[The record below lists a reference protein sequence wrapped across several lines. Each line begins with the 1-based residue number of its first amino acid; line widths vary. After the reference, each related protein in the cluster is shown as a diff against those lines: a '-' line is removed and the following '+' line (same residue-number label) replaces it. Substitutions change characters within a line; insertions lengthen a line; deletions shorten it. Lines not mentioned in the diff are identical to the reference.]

1 MQRLGRVSLPSINN
15 RELAT
20 PISRVFTPGLNR
32 TVASYGTPL
41 TNNIINPELMPQ
53 GVNINTDLMRLYNEE
68 SLSVEVDD
76 TPLENTNNQESNGS
90 TERSNIID
98 SNLIVSL
105 VLNATEIS
113 GEQSTSLILSDV
125 SDKSHEISRK
135 DTCST
140 NDERKREVENKFGEY
155 SNRINSEY
163 KRVEKSSN
171 KYTYINIKVDKT
183 SSLPDLSSIGNNNL
197 KRWVVG
203 NNSMPL
209 TSSLDNLNCQEHI
222 SFSQTIRT
230 LNNFK

>member
-1 MQRLGRVSLPSINN
+1 
-15 RELAT
+15 LAT

-41 TNNIINPELMPQ
+41 ANNIINPELMSQ
-53 GVNINTDLMRLYNEE
+53 GTSINIDLMRLYNEE

-76 TPLENTNNQESNGS
+76 IPLENTNNQESSGS

-105 VLNATEIS
+105 VLNATEVS

-135 DTCST
+135 GACST
-140 NDERKREVENKFGEY
+140 NDERKGEVENKFGEC
-155 SNRINSEY
+155 SNTINSEN
-163 KRVEKSSN
+163 KGAEKSSN
-171 KYTYINIKVDKT
+171 KYIYISIKVSKT
-183 SSLPDLSSIGNNNL
+183 SSLPDLSSISNNDL
-197 KRWVVG
+197 KTWVVG

-209 TSSLDNLNCQEHI
+209 TSSLDNLNYQEDI
-222 SFSQTIRT
+222 SLLQTIRT